1 MQKQNVKKSA
11 VPAEVIQSK
20 IYLIRGRKVMFD
32 QDLAQM
38 YGVLTK
44 NLNKAVSRNLDR
56 FPEDF
61 MFQLTKEE
69 IDNLRFQIGT
79 SSWGGR
85 RYTPVVF
92 TELGVAMLSSVLKS
106 RRAALVNISIMRTFV
121 RMRRLLLNHKELAA
135 RVTALE
141 HRLAGHDA
149 ALGEHAAEI
158 RAVFA
163 AIRRLMTPPRKPR
176 PTIGFKPPEG
186 G

>member
-1 MQKQNVKKSA
+1 MG
-11 VPAEVIQSK
+11 ELIQAGFVESR
-20 IYLIRGRKVMFD
+20 IYLTRGETVMLD
-32 QDLAQM
+32 ADLAFL
-38 YGVLTK
+38 YRVKTK
-44 NLNKAVSRNLDR
+44 ELNKAVKRNAFR
-56 FPEDF
+56 FPPDF
-61 MFQLTKEE
+61 MFRLDAEE
-69 IDNLRFQIGT
+69 TAHLRFQIGT